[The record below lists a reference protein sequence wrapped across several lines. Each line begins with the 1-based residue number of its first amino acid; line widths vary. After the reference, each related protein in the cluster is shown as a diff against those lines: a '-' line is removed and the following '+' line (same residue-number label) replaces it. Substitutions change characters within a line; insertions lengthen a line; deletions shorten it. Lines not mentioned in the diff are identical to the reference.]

1 MKLSLKR
8 LPLIFI
14 FFGRQPQG
22 KKGGIKP
29 PLLAVN
35 RQQKLWD
42 DLSIT

>member
-22 KKGGIKP
+22 KKGGIKLP
-29 PLLAVN
+29 PSCREQAAE
-35 RQQKLWD
+35 
-42 DLSIT
+42 IMG